1 MALASK
7 RIRPVKAV
15 EEMAV
20 EATETVAKQ
29 ADRIRQDAA
38 DAGARLATTA
48 QEAAASVSERLKSVG
63 VDTDVMAD
71 AAKEQASQLQQLIAD
86 ELKSRPM
93 RALGVAAAV
102 GLVVGL
108 MTAR

>member
-1 MALASK
+1 
-7 RIRPVKAV
+7 VKAA
-15 EEMAV
+15 EEMAI
-20 EATETVAKQ
+20 ETTETVAKQ

-38 DAGARLATTA
+38 EAGARLAATA
-48 QEAAASVSERLKSVG
+48 QEAAASVSERLRSVG

-86 ELKSRPM
+86 ELKTRPM